1 MRYIVLIE
9 ITESEIQ
16 PEDTQEETPSVDRQ
30 TSKIVQIF
38 STHLDRILDPFL

>member
-1 MRYIVLIE
+1 MHHIVLIE
-9 ITESEIQ
+9 ILEPETQ
-16 PEDTQEETPSVDRQ
+16 PEETQEETPSVDRQ